1 MGLQEALCRA
11 IAHSRFQIGDFKR
24 GLRVRERLRLRGA
37 VVGALLTAEKSN
49 CLPKLL
55 KTGLVLHAMP
65 ADAMIECEKLTKRF
79 GHVVAVD
86 HVSFKVKK
94 GSIFGFLGPNGS
106 GKSTVIRML
115 CGLLEPSDGL
125 GRIAGFDVA
134 TQTDAIKSL
143 IGYMSQKFSL
153 YDELTVYENLM
164 FYGRL
169 YGLRG
174 APLAKRRD
182 ELIALTHIEPYLER
196 RAALLS
202 GGWRQ
207 RLAMA
212 CSLVHKPSVLFLDE
226 PTAGIDPVARRE
238 LWDLLFEFS
247 SLGMTLFV
255 TTHYMDEAE
264 RCSHVGYIHMS
275 KLVVCGVP
283 DDLKTMP
290 IVNPPGTKR
299 LDVTC
304 DHVTVG
310 LQAVRHLPGVR
321 TATVFGQ
328 SMHLLLD
335 EGTSEEFLRAE
346 LAKSGI
352 PHADIRPIAPSLE
365 DVFVA
370 LTTNRKNGNG
380 Q

>member
-1 MGLQEALCRA
+1 LGR
-11 IAHSRFQIGDFKR
+11 IAESR
-24 GLRVRERLRLRGA
+24 
-37 VVGALLTAEKSN
+37 AEKYGRATH
-49 CLPKLL
+49 LL
-55 KTGLVLHAMP
+55 IRMASEL
-65 ADAMIECEKLTKRF
+65 MIECENLTKRF
-79 GHVVAVD
+79 GHVTAVD
-86 HVSFKVKK
+86 HVSFSVGK

-115 CGLLEPSDGL
+115 CGLLEPSEGSA
-125 GRIAGFDVA
+125 RIAGFDVA
-134 TQTDAIKSL
+134 KQNDEIKNL

-153 YDELTVYENLM
+153 YDELTVYENLQ

-174 APLAKRRD
+174 AKLNQRRD
-182 ELIALTHIEPYLER
+182 ELIALTHIEPYLDR
-196 RAALLS
+196 RASQLS

-212 CSLVHKPSVLFLDE
+212 GALMHHPTVLFLDE

-247 SLGMTLFV
+247 SHGMTLFV

-275 KLVVCGVP
+275 KLVVCGLP
-283 DDLKTMP
+283 DDLKTMAA
-290 IVNPPGTKR
+290 VNPPGTHR
-299 LDVTC
+299 LDITC
-304 DHVTVG
+304 DHVTTG
-310 LQAVRHLPGVR
+310 LQAMRRLPGVR

-328 SMHLLLD
+328 SMHLLVD
-335 EGTSEEFLRAE
+335 NQMPEQKIRDE
-346 LAKSGI
+346 LARAGI
-352 PHADIRPIAPSLE
+352 PNADIHPIGPSLE

-370 LTTNRKNGNG
+370 LTTK

>member
-1 MGLQEALCRA
+1 
-11 IAHSRFQIGDFKR
+11 
-24 GLRVRERLRLRGA
+24 
-37 VVGALLTAEKSN
+37 
-49 CLPKLL
+49 
-55 KTGLVLHAMP
+55 MP
-65 ADAMIECEKLTKRF
+65 AETMIECEGLTKRF
-79 GHVVAVD
+79 GHFTAVD
-86 HVSFKVKK
+86 HVSLKVVK

-115 CGLLEPSDGL
+115 CGLLEPTEGTA
-125 GRIAGFDVA
+125 RIGGFDVA
-134 TQTDAIKSL
+134 KQTDQIKSL

-153 YDELTVYENLM
+153 YDELTVHENLQ

-174 APLAKRRD
+174 GELNKRRE
-182 ELIALTHIEPYLER
+182 ELIALTHIEPYLNR

-212 CSLVHKPSVLFLDE
+212 CSLMHQPTVLFLDE

-247 SLGMTLFV
+247 SRGMTLFV

-264 RCSHVGYIHMS
+264 RCTHVGYIHMS
-275 KLVVCGVP
+275 KLIVCGAP
-283 DDLKTMP
+283 DELKTLP

-299 LDVTC
+299 LDITC
-304 DHVTVG
+304 DHVTTA
-310 LQAVRHLPGVR
+310 LQTMRHLKGVR
-321 TATVFGQ
+321 TTTVFGQ
-328 SMHLLLD
+328 SMHLLVD
-335 EGTSEEFLRAE
+335 EQLPEQRIREELSRA
-346 LAKSGI
+346 GV
-352 PHADIRPIAPSLE
+352 PHADIHPMGPSLE

-370 LTTNRKNGNG
+370 LTTQKNGDEK
-380 Q
+380 

>member
-1 MGLQEALCRA
+1 
-11 IAHSRFQIGDFKR
+11 
-24 GLRVRERLRLRGA
+24 
-37 VVGALLTAEKSN
+37 
-49 CLPKLL
+49 
-55 KTGLVLHAMP
+55 MP
-65 ADAMIECEKLTKRF
+65 AETMISCENLTKRF
-79 GHVVAVD
+79 GHFTAVD
-86 HVSFKVKK
+86 HVSLNIAK

-115 CGLLEPSDGL
+115 CGLLEPSEGSA
-125 GRIAGFDVA
+125 RIGGFDVA
-134 TQTDAIKSL
+134 RDLDGLKQL

-153 YDELTVYENLM
+153 YDELTVYENLQ

-174 APLAKRRD
+174 DTLNGRRD
-182 ELIALTHIEPYLER
+182 ELVSLTHLEPYMNR

-212 CSLVHKPSVLFLDE
+212 CSLLHKPTVLFLDE

-247 SLGMTLFV
+247 SHGMTLFV

-275 KLVVCGVP
+275 KLVVCGAP
-283 DDLKTMP
+283 DDLKSMP
-290 IVNPPGTKR
+290 AVTPPGTKR
-299 LDVTC
+299 LDITC
-304 DHVTVG
+304 DHVTTG
-310 LQAVRHLPGVR
+310 LQAMRHFAGVR

-328 SMHLLLD
+328 SMHLLVD
-335 EGTSEEFLRAE
+335 DATSEESIRCE
-346 LAKSGI
+346 LHRVGI
-352 PHADIRPIAPSLE
+352 PHADIRPIGPSLE

-370 LTTNRKNGNG
+370 LTAKGNG
-380 Q
+380 K

>member
-1 MGLQEALCRA
+1 
-11 IAHSRFQIGDFKR
+11 
-24 GLRVRERLRLRGA
+24 
-37 VVGALLTAEKSN
+37 
-49 CLPKLL
+49 
-55 KTGLVLHAMP
+55 MP
-65 ADAMIECEKLTKRF
+65 AEIMIECENLTKRF
-79 GHVVAVD
+79 GHFTAVD
-86 HVSFKVKK
+86 HVSLKVGK

-115 CGLLEPSDGL
+115 CGLLQPTEGSA
-125 GRIAGFDVA
+125 RIGGFDVA
-134 TQTDAIKSL
+134 TQTDEIKNL

-153 YDELTVYENLM
+153 YDELTVYENLQ

-169 YGLRG
+169 YGLR
-174 APLAKRRD
+174 ANDLKQRRD
-182 ELIALTHIEPYLER
+182 ELVAMTHLEPYMNR

-212 CSLVHKPSVLFLDE
+212 CSLLHKPSVLFLDE

-247 SLGMTLFV
+247 SQGMTLFV

-264 RCSHVGYIHMS
+264 RCTHVGYIHMS

-290 IVNPPGTKR
+290 EVNPPGTKR

-304 DHVTVG
+304 DHVTTG
-310 LQAVRHLPGVR
+310 LQALRHLPGVR
-321 TATVFGQ
+321 AATVFGQ
-328 SMHLLLD
+328 SMHLLVD
-335 EGTSEEFLRAE
+335 EKMSEESIRHELSRA
-346 LAKSGI
+346 GI
-352 PHADIRPIAPSLE
+352 PNAEIHAIGPSLE

-370 LTTNRKNGNG
+370 LTTQNGKPT
-380 Q
+380 

>member
-1 MGLQEALCRA
+1 
-11 IAHSRFQIGDFKR
+11 
-24 GLRVRERLRLRGA
+24 
-37 VVGALLTAEKSN
+37 
-49 CLPKLL
+49 
-55 KTGLVLHAMP
+55 MP
-65 ADAMIECEKLTKRF
+65 AETMIQCEGLTKRF
-79 GHVVAVD
+79 GHFTAVD
-86 HVSFKVKK
+86 HVSFSVAK

-115 CGLLEPSDGL
+115 CGLLEPSDGQ

-134 TQTDAIKSL
+134 RETDRIKSL

-153 YDELTVYENLM
+153 YDELTVHENLT
-164 FYGRL
+164 FYSRL

-174 APLAKRRD
+174 AALAKRRE
-182 ELIALTHIEPYLER
+182 ELIALTHLEPYLQR

-212 CSLVHKPSVLFLDE
+212 CSLVHKPDVLFLDE

-247 SLGMTLFV
+247 SQGITLFV

-264 RCSHVGYIHMS
+264 RCSHVGYIYMS
-275 KLVVCGVP
+275 KLVVCGEP
-283 DDLKTMP
+283 DDLKQLP
-290 IVNPPGTKR
+290 VVNPPGTR
-299 LDVTC
+299 RIDVTC

-310 LQAVRHLPGVR
+310 LQAVRRLPGVR
-321 TATVFGQ
+321 AATIFGQ
-328 SMHLLLD
+328 SMHLLVEEEMSEQIIRD
-335 EGTSEEFLRAE
+335 ELI
-346 LAKSGI
+346 KVKI
-352 PHADIRPIAPSLE
+352 PQADIRPIAPSLE

-370 LTTNRKNGNG
+370 LTNNRNGEN
-380 Q
+380 

>member
-1 MGLQEALCRA
+1 MATEIMIQ
-11 IAHSRFQIGDFKR
+11 
-24 GLRVRERLRLRGA
+24 
-37 VVGALLTAEKSN
+37 AE
-49 CLPKLL
+49 
-55 KTGLVLHAMP
+55 G
-65 ADAMIECEKLTKRF
+65 LTKRF
-79 GHVVAVD
+79 GSFTAVD
-86 HVSFKVKK
+86 HVSFSVGK

-115 CGLLEPSDGL
+115 CGLLEPNDGWAK
-125 GRIAGFDVA
+125 IAGHDV
-134 TQTDAIKSL
+134 TRETEQIKNV

-174 APLAKRRD
+174 AALTKRRD
-182 ELIALTHIEPYLER
+182 ELIGLTHLEPYLQR

-212 CSLVHKPSVLFLDE
+212 CSLMHKPTVLFLDE

-247 SLGMTLFV
+247 SQGMTLFV

-264 RCSHVGYIHMS
+264 RCSHVGYIYMS
-275 KLVVCGVP
+275 KLVVCGPP
-283 DDLKTMP
+283 DELKELP
-290 IVNPPGTKR
+290 VVNPSGTKR
-299 LDVTC
+299 LDVIC

-310 LQAVRHLPGVR
+310 LQAVRKMQGVR
-321 TATVFGQ
+321 SATVFGQ
-328 SMHLLLD
+328 SMRLLVDAALP
-335 EGTSEEFLRAE
+335 ESAIEQE
-346 LAKSGI
+346 LGRVGI
-352 PHADIRPIAPSLE
+352 SHVEIRPISPSLE
-365 DVFVA
+365 DVFVT
-370 LTTNRKNGNG
+370 LTNK
-380 Q
+380 QAEAA

>member
-1 MGLQEALCRA
+1 M
-11 IAHSRFQIGDFKR
+11 S
-24 GLRVRERLRLRGA
+24 
-37 VVGALLTAEKSN
+37 AEI
-49 CLPKLL
+49 
-55 KTGLVLHAMP
+55 
-65 ADAMIECEKLTKRF
+65 MIECDKLTRRF
-79 GHVVAVD
+79 GHFTAVE
-86 HVSFKVKK
+86 HVSFKIAK

-115 CGLLEPSDGL
+115 CGLLEPTEGT
-125 GRIAGFDVA
+125 GRIAGFDVV
-134 TQTDAIKSL
+134 TEVDQIKSL

-169 YGLRG
+169 YGLGG
-174 APLAKRRD
+174 AALAKRRD
-182 ELIALTHIEPYLER
+182 ELIALTHIEPYLAR
-196 RAALLS
+196 RAGLLS

-247 SLGMTLFV
+247 SMGMTLFV

-264 RCSHVGYIHMS
+264 RCSHVGYIFMS
-275 KLVVCGVP
+275 KLVICGQP
-283 DDLKTMP
+283 DDLKQLP
-290 IVNPPGTKR
+290 LVNPPDAKR
-299 LDVTC
+299 IDVTC

-335 EGTSEEFLRAE
+335 KNTSEEFIRAE
-346 LAKSGI
+346 LSKAGI

-370 LTTNRKNGNG
+370 LTTKAGNG
-380 Q
+380 SNDKNA